1 MIISTFRLFVAALTC
16 LSLVACGSPVRYRAT
31 DAQAT
36 LQPGDEVVIVLK
48 SGPRYRGK
56 IAQIT
61 DTKLITERS
70 KYAWAEIQYVTR
82 EELDAGKT
90 AATSVGVTVL
100 LVAVA
105 VWFMKYVIID
115 GLEGD

>member
-1 MIISTFRLFVAALTC
+1 MIISIFRLFVAILAC

-36 LQPGDEVVIVLK
+36 LKPGDEVVIVLK

-56 IAQIT
+56 VAQIT
-61 DTKLITERS
+61 DTQLITQRS
-70 KYAWAEIQYVTR
+70 KYAWADIQHVTR

-90 AATSVGVTVL
+90 AATSVGVSVL
-100 LVAVA
+100 LLAVA
-105 VWFMKYVIID
+105 VWFMKHVLLD
-115 GLEGD
+115 GLEGN